1 MGGHWK
7 LITTQESP
15 QKVMEQA
22 CFTVKPSVKAQ
33 EMPQVIKV
41 KDKPGP
47 AFKFSKIRIL
57 RSKERNLK

>member
-1 MGGHWK
+1 
-7 LITTQESP
+7 
-15 QKVMEQA
+15 MEQA
-22 CFTVKPSVKAQ
+22 CFTIKPSVKAQ